1 MTCPRDMTGSRV
13 HPAAAADMPAVYA
26 LRHEVFVLEQQ
37 VPAELERDEL
47 DETAGHVVA
56 LDGTGVV
63 VGTGRVVEESD
74 GVAHLGRL
82 AVRRHAR
89 GTGVGVALVRGLEER
104 ARASGLRCA
113 VLGAQVH
120 AVGFYQRLGY
130 TAYGEVF
137 DDAGIDH
144 RWMRRDL

>member
-1 MTCPRDMTGSRV
+1 MTGSSVR
-13 HPAAAADMPAVYA
+13 PATAADMPAVYA
-26 LRHEVFVLEQQ
+26 LRHEVFVVEQQ

-47 DETAGHVVA
+47 DEAAEHVVA
-56 LDGTGVV
+56 LDGTGAV
-63 VGTGRVVEESD
+63 VGTGRVVEEFG

-82 AVRRHAR
+82 AVRRPAR
-89 GTGVGVALVRGLEER
+89 GTGVGVALVRGLENR
-104 ARASGLRCA
+104 ARASGLRRV

-120 AVGFYQRLGY
+120 AVGFYERLGY